1 VRFEGLAYRA
11 HNPRWSWAPTSGE
24 GARLH
29 GGRFNAKAIAALY
42 LSLDTSTAILEATQ
56 GFGNRFP
63 PLMLVTYDI
72 DCADL
77 VDLTATGTLRR
88 HATSRAD
95 LACAWLAL
103 AAAGR
108 EVPSWRLA
116 EQLRASGAA
125 GIMVPSFAVGADAT
139 ARNLVLWRW
148 GEAPPYAVRVFDPDR
163 RLPKDQR
170 SWREGA

>member
-1 VRFEGLAYRA
+1 MRYTGVAYRA

-29 GGRFNAKAIAALY
+29 GGRFNLKGVAALY

-56 GFGNRFP
+56 GFGSRFP
-63 PLMLVTYDI
+63 PLTLVTYEV

-77 VDLTATGTLRR
+77 VDLTAAGALRR
-88 HATSRAD
+88 HRASRAD
-95 LACAWLAL
+95 LACAWLTL

-116 EQLRASGAA
+116 ERLRRSGAA
-125 GIMVPSFAVGADAT
+125 GIIVPSFALGASADAK
-139 ARNLVLWRW
+139 NLVLWRW
-148 GEAPPYAVRVFDPDR
+148 GEAPPHAVRVFDPDR
-163 RLPKDQR
+163 RLPRDDR
-170 SWREGA
+170 SRR